1 MASRINTPTLL
12 KAEPN
17 FSTEA
22 PFGSAIA
29 ASQNHAAQAGNTKLT
44 AVASGDG
51 PGIPS
56 VFRPNERNPAG
67 KS

>member
-1 MASRINTPTLL
+1 MASRINTPALL

-22 PFGSAIA
+22 PFGAETA
-29 ASQNHAAQAGNTKLT
+29 ASQNHAAQPVKARRM
-44 AVASGDG
+44 AVACADG

-56 VFRPNERNPAG
+56 VFRPKERDPAG